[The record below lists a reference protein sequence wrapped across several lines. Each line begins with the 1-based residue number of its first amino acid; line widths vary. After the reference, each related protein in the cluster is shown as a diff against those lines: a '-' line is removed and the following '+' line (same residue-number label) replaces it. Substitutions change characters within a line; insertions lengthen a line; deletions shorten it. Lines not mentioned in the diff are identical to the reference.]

1 MINTN
6 PKPNM
11 IQPQL
16 HHDQHQNNSYFL
28 STYHDQKSKTSK
40 QESKL
45 R

>member
-1 MINTN
+1 MIMNN
-6 PKPNM
+6 PNPNM
-11 IQPQL
+11 LPTHL

-28 STYHDQKSKTSK
+28 SKYDDQQSKTSK

>member
-6 PKPNM
+6 PNPSM

-28 STYHDQKSKTSK
+28 SKHHDQIPQTSK

-45 R
+45 K